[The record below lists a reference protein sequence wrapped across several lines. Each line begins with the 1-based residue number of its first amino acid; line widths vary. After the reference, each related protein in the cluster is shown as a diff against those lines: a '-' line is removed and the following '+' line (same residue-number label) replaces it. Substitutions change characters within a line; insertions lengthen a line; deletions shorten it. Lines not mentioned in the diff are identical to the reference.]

1 MQEQTEKQENQ
12 QAQQENPE
20 NPQENQQ
27 ENGQTVEEQTTA
39 GGGQPSGV
47 QETFSPAF
55 SLDQL
60 KNYDFLRSNLY
71 IVPER
76 ASVLPQDLDGET
88 LLSMDMSIA
97 KDPSVPQILIYH
109 THGSETFADS
119 TDDIKGTGIIAAGAK
134 LAEYLSSVY
143 GYNVIHCTEIFDNVN
158 GVFDRSKAYDY
169 SRETVQQILTD
180 NPGIQVMIDLHRDG
194 VRDDLHLVTDVNGK
208 PTAQI
213 MFFNGVSRSSAKGDI
228 AYLYNRYRSQNL
240 SFSLQAKLEALGKYP
255 DFTRKNYIDA
265 YQYNLDLLPRAMLI
279 EAGAQ
284 TNTVQEELNAM
295 EPLADILEQHIRT
308 HADITAVCGDDSFA
322 TENGTYF
329 EKDPDGR
336 IREVLFNMHQPRGY
350 RSLDVF
356 VMSTDLLRSLVDE
369 CQARDQYSFR
379 RDVLQAKQDLLHLQ
393 SYTFSGFAAQI
404 RSVQEYYDR
413 SMQLLDKEIR
423 EDLFTSDRP
432 IRAKGADKASTYI
445 GPDGVCL
452 NSLVAEG
459 CRIEGTVTL
468 DGEDIFSRKMD
479 VNLLRKRV
487 GMVFQKPNPFP
498 MSIYDNVAYGPR
510 THGIRNRTDLDA
522 IVEKSLRDAAIWD
535 EVKDRLKKSALG
547 LSGGQQQ
554 RLCIARAL
562 ANEPEVLLMDE
573 STSALDP
580 ISTSKI
586 EDLAME
592 LKSEYTIVMVTHNMQ
607 QAARVSDQTAF
618 FLLGDL
624 VEYGDTEQLFSMPQ
638 DKRTEDYITGRFG

>member
-1 MQEQTEKQENQ
+1 MKIRRKKFGVVLWLIPVLAAVKIFLWLEPGSMGKRIAEDISQKAETFVVYVMQNSNMKLAYAMKDESGVIERVVKNANSNTSSVYSFVENNDSKKNLIQYTPDSTKKDMMLAQEQTPAGNADRTDTAQNTMQEQEQTESPTDQ
-12 QAQQENPE
+12 QQDTQQ
-20 NPQENQQ
+20 NQQ
-27 ENGQTVEEQTTA
+27 ENGQTVEEQTSA
-39 GGGQPSGV
+39 GGGQPAGV

-295 EPLADILEQHIRT
+295 EPLADIL
-308 HADITAVCGDDSFA
+308 DS
-322 TENGTYF
+322 
-329 EKDPDGR
+329 
-336 IREVLFNMHQPRGY
+336 V
-350 RSLDVF
+350 
-356 VMSTDLLRSLVDE
+356 
-369 CQARDQYSFR
+369 
-379 RDVLQAKQDLLHLQ
+379 
-393 SYTFSGFAAQI
+393 
-404 RSVQEYYDR
+404 
-413 SMQLLDKEIR
+413 
-423 EDLFTSDRP
+423 
-432 IRAKGADKASTYI
+432 
-445 GPDGVCL
+445 
-452 NSLVAEG
+452 
-459 CRIEGTVTL
+459 
-468 DGEDIFSRKMD
+468 
-479 VNLLRKRV
+479 
-487 GMVFQKPNPFP
+487 
-498 MSIYDNVAYGPR
+498 
-510 THGIRNRTDLDA
+510 
-522 IVEKSLRDAAIWD
+522 
-535 EVKDRLKKSALG
+535 
-547 LSGGQQQ
+547 LSG
-554 RLCIARAL
+554 
-562 ANEPEVLLMDE
+562 
-573 STSALDP
+573 
-580 ISTSKI
+580 
-586 EDLAME
+586 
-592 LKSEYTIVMVTHNMQ
+592 KSREH
-607 QAARVSDQTAF
+607 
-618 FLLGDL
+618 LGM
-624 VEYGDTEQLFSMPQ
+624 Y
-638 DKRTEDYITGRFG
+638 

>member
-1 MQEQTEKQENQ
+1 MKIRRKKFGVVLWLIPVLAAVKIFLWLEPGSMGKRIAEDISQKAETFVLYVMQNSNMKLAYAMKDESGVIERVVKNANSNTSSVYSFVENNYSKKNLIQYTPDSTKKDMMLAQEQTPAGNEDGTDTAQAQDNMQEQTDSPTDQ
-12 QAQQENPE
+12 QQDTQQ
-20 NPQENQQ
+20 NQQ
-27 ENGQTVEEQTTA
+27 ENGQTVEEQTTD
-39 GGGQPSGV
+39 GGGQPSGI
-47 QETFSPAF
+47 QETLSPAF
-55 SLDQL
+55 SLYQL
-60 KNYDFLRSNLY
+60 KYYDFQRSYLY

-88 LLSMDMSIA
+88 LLAMDMSIA

-295 EPLADILEQHIRT
+295 EPLADIL
-308 HADITAVCGDDSFA
+308 DS
-322 TENGTYF
+322 
-329 EKDPDGR
+329 
-336 IREVLFNMHQPRGY
+336 V
-350 RSLDVF
+350 
-356 VMSTDLLRSLVDE
+356 
-369 CQARDQYSFR
+369 
-379 RDVLQAKQDLLHLQ
+379 
-393 SYTFSGFAAQI
+393 
-404 RSVQEYYDR
+404 
-413 SMQLLDKEIR
+413 
-423 EDLFTSDRP
+423 
-432 IRAKGADKASTYI
+432 
-445 GPDGVCL
+445 
-452 NSLVAEG
+452 
-459 CRIEGTVTL
+459 
-468 DGEDIFSRKMD
+468 
-479 VNLLRKRV
+479 
-487 GMVFQKPNPFP
+487 
-498 MSIYDNVAYGPR
+498 
-510 THGIRNRTDLDA
+510 
-522 IVEKSLRDAAIWD
+522 
-535 EVKDRLKKSALG
+535 
-547 LSGGQQQ
+547 LSG
-554 RLCIARAL
+554 
-562 ANEPEVLLMDE
+562 
-573 STSALDP
+573 
-580 ISTSKI
+580 
-586 EDLAME
+586 
-592 LKSEYTIVMVTHNMQ
+592 KSREH
-607 QAARVSDQTAF
+607 
-618 FLLGDL
+618 LGM
-624 VEYGDTEQLFSMPQ
+624 Y
-638 DKRTEDYITGRFG
+638 

>member
-1 MQEQTEKQENQ
+1 MKIRRKKFGVVLWLIPVLAAVKIFLWLEPGSMGKRIAEDISQKAETFVVYVMQNSNMKLAYAMKDESGVIERVVKNANSNTSSVYSFVENNDSKKNLIQYTPDSTKKDMMLAQEQTPAGNADRTDTAQNTMQEQEQTESPTDQ
-12 QAQQENPE
+12 QQDTQQ
-20 NPQENQQ
+20 NQQ

-76 ASVLPQDLDGET
+76 ASVLPQDLDGEN

-240 SFSLQAKLEALGKYP
+240 SFSLQA
-255 DFTRKNYIDA
+255 DRK
-265 YQYNLDLLPRAMLI
+265 
-279 EAGAQ
+279 
-284 TNTVQEELNAM
+284 
-295 EPLADILEQHIRT
+295 
-308 HADITAVCGDDSFA
+308 
-322 TENGTYF
+322 
-329 EKDPDGR
+329 
-336 IREVLFNMHQPRGY
+336 
-350 RSLDVF
+350 
-356 VMSTDLLRSLVDE
+356 
-369 CQARDQYSFR
+369 
-379 RDVLQAKQDLLHLQ
+379 
-393 SYTFSGFAAQI
+393 
-404 RSVQEYYDR
+404 SV
-413 SMQLLDKEIR
+413 
-423 EDLFTSDRP
+423 
-432 IRAKGADKASTYI
+432 
-445 GPDGVCL
+445 V
-452 NSLVAEG
+452 
-459 CRIEGTVTL
+459 
-468 DGEDIFSRKMD
+468 
-479 VNLLRKRV
+479 
-487 GMVFQKPNPFP
+487 
-498 MSIYDNVAYGPR
+498 
-510 THGIRNRTDLDA
+510 
-522 IVEKSLRDAAIWD
+522 
-535 EVKDRLKKSALG
+535 
-547 LSGGQQQ
+547 
-554 RLCIARAL
+554 
-562 ANEPEVLLMDE
+562 
-573 STSALDP
+573 
-580 ISTSKI
+580 
-586 EDLAME
+586 
-592 LKSEYTIVMVTHNMQ
+592 
-607 QAARVSDQTAF
+607 
-618 FLLGDL
+618 
-624 VEYGDTEQLFSMPQ
+624 
-638 DKRTEDYITGRFG
+638 

>member
-1 MQEQTEKQENQ
+1 MKIRRKKFGVVLWLIPVLAAVKIFLWLEPGSMGKRIAEDISQKAETFVVYVMQNSNMAYAMKDESGVIERVVKNANSNTSSVYSFVENNDSKKNLIQYTPDSTKKDMMLAQEQTPAGNADRTDTAQNTMQEQEQTESPTDQ
-12 QAQQENPE
+12 QQDTQQ
-20 NPQENQQ
+20 NQQ
-27 ENGQTVEEQTTA
+27 ENGQTVEEQTSA

-295 EPLADILEQHIRT
+295 EPLADIL
-308 HADITAVCGDDSFA
+308 DS
-322 TENGTYF
+322 
-329 EKDPDGR
+329 
-336 IREVLFNMHQPRGY
+336 V
-350 RSLDVF
+350 
-356 VMSTDLLRSLVDE
+356 
-369 CQARDQYSFR
+369 
-379 RDVLQAKQDLLHLQ
+379 
-393 SYTFSGFAAQI
+393 
-404 RSVQEYYDR
+404 
-413 SMQLLDKEIR
+413 
-423 EDLFTSDRP
+423 
-432 IRAKGADKASTYI
+432 
-445 GPDGVCL
+445 
-452 NSLVAEG
+452 
-459 CRIEGTVTL
+459 
-468 DGEDIFSRKMD
+468 
-479 VNLLRKRV
+479 
-487 GMVFQKPNPFP
+487 
-498 MSIYDNVAYGPR
+498 
-510 THGIRNRTDLDA
+510 
-522 IVEKSLRDAAIWD
+522 
-535 EVKDRLKKSALG
+535 
-547 LSGGQQQ
+547 LSG
-554 RLCIARAL
+554 
-562 ANEPEVLLMDE
+562 
-573 STSALDP
+573 
-580 ISTSKI
+580 
-586 EDLAME
+586 
-592 LKSEYTIVMVTHNMQ
+592 KSREH
-607 QAARVSDQTAF
+607 
-618 FLLGDL
+618 LGM
-624 VEYGDTEQLFSMPQ
+624 Y
-638 DKRTEDYITGRFG
+638 

>member
-1 MQEQTEKQENQ
+1 MKIRRKKFGVVLWLIPVLAEVKIFLWLEPGSMGKRIAEDISQKAETFVVYVMQNSNMKLAYAMKDESGVIERVVKNANSNTSSVYSFVENNDSKKNLIQYTPDSTKKDMMLAQEQTPAGNADRTDTAQNTMQEQEQTESPTDQ
-12 QAQQENPE
+12 QQDTQQ
-20 NPQENQQ
+20 NQQ
-27 ENGQTVEEQTTA
+27 ENGQTVEEQTSA

-295 EPLADILEQHIRT
+295 EPLADIL
-308 HADITAVCGDDSFA
+308 DS
-322 TENGTYF
+322 
-329 EKDPDGR
+329 
-336 IREVLFNMHQPRGY
+336 V
-350 RSLDVF
+350 
-356 VMSTDLLRSLVDE
+356 
-369 CQARDQYSFR
+369 
-379 RDVLQAKQDLLHLQ
+379 
-393 SYTFSGFAAQI
+393 
-404 RSVQEYYDR
+404 
-413 SMQLLDKEIR
+413 
-423 EDLFTSDRP
+423 
-432 IRAKGADKASTYI
+432 
-445 GPDGVCL
+445 
-452 NSLVAEG
+452 
-459 CRIEGTVTL
+459 
-468 DGEDIFSRKMD
+468 
-479 VNLLRKRV
+479 
-487 GMVFQKPNPFP
+487 
-498 MSIYDNVAYGPR
+498 
-510 THGIRNRTDLDA
+510 
-522 IVEKSLRDAAIWD
+522 
-535 EVKDRLKKSALG
+535 
-547 LSGGQQQ
+547 LSG
-554 RLCIARAL
+554 
-562 ANEPEVLLMDE
+562 
-573 STSALDP
+573 
-580 ISTSKI
+580 
-586 EDLAME
+586 
-592 LKSEYTIVMVTHNMQ
+592 KSREH
-607 QAARVSDQTAF
+607 
-618 FLLGDL
+618 LGM
-624 VEYGDTEQLFSMPQ
+624 Y
-638 DKRTEDYITGRFG
+638 

>member
-1 MQEQTEKQENQ
+1 MKIRRKKFGVVLWLIPVLAAVKIFLWLEPGSMGKRIAEDISQKAETFVVYVMQNSNMKLAYAMKDESGVIERVVKNANSNTSSVYSFVENNDSKKNLIQYTPDSTKKDMMLAQEQTPAGNADRTDTAQNTMQEQEQTESPTDQ
-12 QAQQENPE
+12 QQDTQQ
-20 NPQENQQ
+20 NQQ
-27 ENGQTVEEQTTA
+27 ENGQTVEEQTSV

-295 EPLADILEQHIRT
+295 EPLADIL
-308 HADITAVCGDDSFA
+308 DS
-322 TENGTYF
+322 
-329 EKDPDGR
+329 
-336 IREVLFNMHQPRGY
+336 V
-350 RSLDVF
+350 
-356 VMSTDLLRSLVDE
+356 
-369 CQARDQYSFR
+369 
-379 RDVLQAKQDLLHLQ
+379 
-393 SYTFSGFAAQI
+393 
-404 RSVQEYYDR
+404 
-413 SMQLLDKEIR
+413 
-423 EDLFTSDRP
+423 
-432 IRAKGADKASTYI
+432 
-445 GPDGVCL
+445 
-452 NSLVAEG
+452 
-459 CRIEGTVTL
+459 
-468 DGEDIFSRKMD
+468 
-479 VNLLRKRV
+479 
-487 GMVFQKPNPFP
+487 
-498 MSIYDNVAYGPR
+498 
-510 THGIRNRTDLDA
+510 
-522 IVEKSLRDAAIWD
+522 
-535 EVKDRLKKSALG
+535 
-547 LSGGQQQ
+547 LSG
-554 RLCIARAL
+554 
-562 ANEPEVLLMDE
+562 
-573 STSALDP
+573 
-580 ISTSKI
+580 
-586 EDLAME
+586 
-592 LKSEYTIVMVTHNMQ
+592 KSREH
-607 QAARVSDQTAF
+607 
-618 FLLGDL
+618 LGM
-624 VEYGDTEQLFSMPQ
+624 Y
-638 DKRTEDYITGRFG
+638 

>member
-1 MQEQTEKQENQ
+1 MKIRRKKFGVVLWLIPVLAAVKIFLWLEPGSMGKRIAEDISQKAETFVVYVMQNSNMKLAYAMKDESGVIERVVKNANSDTSSVYSFVENNDSKKNLIQYTPDSTKKDMMLAQEQTPAGNADRTDTAQNTMQEQEQTESPTDQ
-12 QAQQENPE
+12 QQDTQQ
-20 NPQENQQ
+20 NQQ

-76 ASVLPQDLDGET
+76 ASVLPQDLDGEN

-295 EPLADILEQHIRT
+295 EPLADIL
-308 HADITAVCGDDSFA
+308 DS
-322 TENGTYF
+322 
-329 EKDPDGR
+329 
-336 IREVLFNMHQPRGY
+336 V
-350 RSLDVF
+350 
-356 VMSTDLLRSLVDE
+356 
-369 CQARDQYSFR
+369 
-379 RDVLQAKQDLLHLQ
+379 
-393 SYTFSGFAAQI
+393 
-404 RSVQEYYDR
+404 
-413 SMQLLDKEIR
+413 
-423 EDLFTSDRP
+423 
-432 IRAKGADKASTYI
+432 
-445 GPDGVCL
+445 
-452 NSLVAEG
+452 
-459 CRIEGTVTL
+459 
-468 DGEDIFSRKMD
+468 
-479 VNLLRKRV
+479 
-487 GMVFQKPNPFP
+487 
-498 MSIYDNVAYGPR
+498 
-510 THGIRNRTDLDA
+510 
-522 IVEKSLRDAAIWD
+522 
-535 EVKDRLKKSALG
+535 
-547 LSGGQQQ
+547 LSG
-554 RLCIARAL
+554 
-562 ANEPEVLLMDE
+562 
-573 STSALDP
+573 
-580 ISTSKI
+580 
-586 EDLAME
+586 
-592 LKSEYTIVMVTHNMQ
+592 KSREH
-607 QAARVSDQTAF
+607 
-618 FLLGDL
+618 LGM
-624 VEYGDTEQLFSMPQ
+624 Y
-638 DKRTEDYITGRFG
+638 

>member
-1 MQEQTEKQENQ
+1 MWESIKFGVVLWLIPVLAAVKIFLWLEPGSMGKRIAEDISQKAETFVVYVMQNSNMKLAYAMKDESGVIERVVKNANSNTSSVYSFVENNDSKKNLIQYTPDSTKKDMMLAQEQTPAGNADRTDTAQNTMQEQEQTESPTDQ
-12 QAQQENPE
+12 QQDTQQ
-20 NPQENQQ
+20 NQQ
-27 ENGQTVEEQTTA
+27 ENRQTVEEQTTA

-76 ASVLPQDLDGET
+76 ASVLPQDLDGEN

-295 EPLADILEQHIRT
+295 EPLADIL
-308 HADITAVCGDDSFA
+308 DS
-322 TENGTYF
+322 
-329 EKDPDGR
+329 
-336 IREVLFNMHQPRGY
+336 V
-350 RSLDVF
+350 
-356 VMSTDLLRSLVDE
+356 
-369 CQARDQYSFR
+369 
-379 RDVLQAKQDLLHLQ
+379 
-393 SYTFSGFAAQI
+393 
-404 RSVQEYYDR
+404 
-413 SMQLLDKEIR
+413 
-423 EDLFTSDRP
+423 
-432 IRAKGADKASTYI
+432 
-445 GPDGVCL
+445 
-452 NSLVAEG
+452 
-459 CRIEGTVTL
+459 
-468 DGEDIFSRKMD
+468 
-479 VNLLRKRV
+479 
-487 GMVFQKPNPFP
+487 
-498 MSIYDNVAYGPR
+498 
-510 THGIRNRTDLDA
+510 
-522 IVEKSLRDAAIWD
+522 
-535 EVKDRLKKSALG
+535 
-547 LSGGQQQ
+547 LSG
-554 RLCIARAL
+554 
-562 ANEPEVLLMDE
+562 
-573 STSALDP
+573 
-580 ISTSKI
+580 
-586 EDLAME
+586 
-592 LKSEYTIVMVTHNMQ
+592 KSREH
-607 QAARVSDQTAF
+607 
-618 FLLGDL
+618 LGM
-624 VEYGDTEQLFSMPQ
+624 Y
-638 DKRTEDYITGRFG
+638 

>member
-1 MQEQTEKQENQ
+1 MKIRRKKFGVVLWLIPVLAAVKIFLWLEPGSMGKRIAEDISQKAETFVVYVMQNSNMKLAYAMKDESGVIERVVKNANSNTSSVYSFVENNDSKKNLIQYTPDSTKKDMMLAQEQTPAGNADRTDTAQNTMQEQEQTESPTDQ
-12 QAQQENPE
+12 QQDTQQ
-20 NPQENQQ
+20 NQQ
-27 ENGQTVEEQTTA
+27 ENGQTVEEQTTV

-76 ASVLPQDLDGET
+76 ASVLPQDLDGEN

-295 EPLADILEQHIRT
+295 EPLADIL
-308 HADITAVCGDDSFA
+308 DS
-322 TENGTYF
+322 
-329 EKDPDGR
+329 
-336 IREVLFNMHQPRGY
+336 V
-350 RSLDVF
+350 
-356 VMSTDLLRSLVDE
+356 
-369 CQARDQYSFR
+369 
-379 RDVLQAKQDLLHLQ
+379 
-393 SYTFSGFAAQI
+393 
-404 RSVQEYYDR
+404 
-413 SMQLLDKEIR
+413 
-423 EDLFTSDRP
+423 
-432 IRAKGADKASTYI
+432 
-445 GPDGVCL
+445 
-452 NSLVAEG
+452 
-459 CRIEGTVTL
+459 
-468 DGEDIFSRKMD
+468 
-479 VNLLRKRV
+479 
-487 GMVFQKPNPFP
+487 
-498 MSIYDNVAYGPR
+498 
-510 THGIRNRTDLDA
+510 
-522 IVEKSLRDAAIWD
+522 
-535 EVKDRLKKSALG
+535 
-547 LSGGQQQ
+547 LSG
-554 RLCIARAL
+554 
-562 ANEPEVLLMDE
+562 
-573 STSALDP
+573 
-580 ISTSKI
+580 
-586 EDLAME
+586 
-592 LKSEYTIVMVTHNMQ
+592 KSREH
-607 QAARVSDQTAF
+607 
-618 FLLGDL
+618 LGM
-624 VEYGDTEQLFSMPQ
+624 Y
-638 DKRTEDYITGRFG
+638 

>member
-1 MQEQTEKQENQ
+1 MKIRRKKFGVVLWLIPVLAAVKIFLWLEPGSMGKRIAEDISQKAETFVVYVMQNSNIKLAYAMKDESGVIERVVKNANSNTSSVYSFVENNDSKKNLIQYTPDSTKKDMMLAQEQTPAGNADRTDTAQNTMQEQEQTESPTDQ
-12 QAQQENPE
+12 QQDTQQ
-20 NPQENQQ
+20 NQQ

-76 ASVLPQDLDGET
+76 ASVLPQDLDGEN

-295 EPLADILEQHIRT
+295 EPLADIL
-308 HADITAVCGDDSFA
+308 DS
-322 TENGTYF
+322 
-329 EKDPDGR
+329 
-336 IREVLFNMHQPRGY
+336 V
-350 RSLDVF
+350 
-356 VMSTDLLRSLVDE
+356 
-369 CQARDQYSFR
+369 
-379 RDVLQAKQDLLHLQ
+379 
-393 SYTFSGFAAQI
+393 
-404 RSVQEYYDR
+404 
-413 SMQLLDKEIR
+413 
-423 EDLFTSDRP
+423 
-432 IRAKGADKASTYI
+432 
-445 GPDGVCL
+445 
-452 NSLVAEG
+452 
-459 CRIEGTVTL
+459 
-468 DGEDIFSRKMD
+468 
-479 VNLLRKRV
+479 
-487 GMVFQKPNPFP
+487 
-498 MSIYDNVAYGPR
+498 
-510 THGIRNRTDLDA
+510 
-522 IVEKSLRDAAIWD
+522 
-535 EVKDRLKKSALG
+535 
-547 LSGGQQQ
+547 LSG
-554 RLCIARAL
+554 
-562 ANEPEVLLMDE
+562 
-573 STSALDP
+573 
-580 ISTSKI
+580 
-586 EDLAME
+586 
-592 LKSEYTIVMVTHNMQ
+592 KSREH
-607 QAARVSDQTAF
+607 
-618 FLLGDL
+618 LGM
-624 VEYGDTEQLFSMPQ
+624 Y
-638 DKRTEDYITGRFG
+638 

>member
-1 MQEQTEKQENQ
+1 MKIRRKKFGVVLWLIPVLAAVKIFLWLEPGSMGKRIAEDISQKAETFVVYVMQNSNMKLAYAMKDESGVIERVVKNANSNTSSVYSFVENNDSKKNLIQYTPDSTKKDMMLAQEQTPAGNADRTDTAQNTIQEQEQTESPTDQ
-12 QAQQENPE
+12 QQDTQQ
-20 NPQENQQ
+20 NQQ

-76 ASVLPQDLDGET
+76 ASVLPQDLDGEN

-295 EPLADILEQHIRT
+295 EPLADIL
-308 HADITAVCGDDSFA
+308 DS
-322 TENGTYF
+322 
-329 EKDPDGR
+329 
-336 IREVLFNMHQPRGY
+336 V
-350 RSLDVF
+350 
-356 VMSTDLLRSLVDE
+356 
-369 CQARDQYSFR
+369 
-379 RDVLQAKQDLLHLQ
+379 
-393 SYTFSGFAAQI
+393 
-404 RSVQEYYDR
+404 
-413 SMQLLDKEIR
+413 
-423 EDLFTSDRP
+423 
-432 IRAKGADKASTYI
+432 
-445 GPDGVCL
+445 
-452 NSLVAEG
+452 
-459 CRIEGTVTL
+459 
-468 DGEDIFSRKMD
+468 
-479 VNLLRKRV
+479 
-487 GMVFQKPNPFP
+487 
-498 MSIYDNVAYGPR
+498 
-510 THGIRNRTDLDA
+510 
-522 IVEKSLRDAAIWD
+522 
-535 EVKDRLKKSALG
+535 
-547 LSGGQQQ
+547 LSG
-554 RLCIARAL
+554 
-562 ANEPEVLLMDE
+562 
-573 STSALDP
+573 
-580 ISTSKI
+580 
-586 EDLAME
+586 
-592 LKSEYTIVMVTHNMQ
+592 KSREH
-607 QAARVSDQTAF
+607 
-618 FLLGDL
+618 LGM
-624 VEYGDTEQLFSMPQ
+624 Y
-638 DKRTEDYITGRFG
+638 

>member
-1 MQEQTEKQENQ
+1 MKIRRKKFGVVLWLIPVLAAVKIFLWLEPGSMGKRIAEDISQKAETFVVYVMQNSNMKLAYAMKDESGVIERVVKNANSNTSSVYSFVENNDSKKNLIQYTPDSTKKDMMLAQEQTPAGNADRTDTAQNTMQEQEQTESPTDQ
-12 QAQQENPE
+12 QQDTQQ
-20 NPQENQQ
+20 NQQ

-76 ASVLPQDLDGET
+76 ASVLPQDLDGEN

-295 EPLADILEQHIRT
+295 EPLADIP
-308 HADITAVCGDDSFA
+308 SF
-322 TENGTYF
+322 
-329 EKDPDGR
+329 
-336 IREVLFNMHQPRGY
+336 
-350 RSLDVF
+350 
-356 VMSTDLLRSLVDE
+356 
-369 CQARDQYSFR
+369 
-379 RDVLQAKQDLLHLQ
+379 
-393 SYTFSGFAAQI
+393 
-404 RSVQEYYDR
+404 
-413 SMQLLDKEIR
+413 
-423 EDLFTSDRP
+423 
-432 IRAKGADKASTYI
+432 
-445 GPDGVCL
+445 
-452 NSLVAEG
+452 
-459 CRIEGTVTL
+459 
-468 DGEDIFSRKMD
+468 
-479 VNLLRKRV
+479 
-487 GMVFQKPNPFP
+487 
-498 MSIYDNVAYGPR
+498 
-510 THGIRNRTDLDA
+510 
-522 IVEKSLRDAAIWD
+522 
-535 EVKDRLKKSALG
+535 
-547 LSGGQQQ
+547 
-554 RLCIARAL
+554 
-562 ANEPEVLLMDE
+562 
-573 STSALDP
+573 
-580 ISTSKI
+580 
-586 EDLAME
+586 
-592 LKSEYTIVMVTHNMQ
+592 
-607 QAARVSDQTAF
+607 
-618 FLLGDL
+618 
-624 VEYGDTEQLFSMPQ
+624 
-638 DKRTEDYITGRFG
+638 

>member
-1 MQEQTEKQENQ
+1 MKIRRKKFGVVLWLIPVLAAVKIFLWLEPGSMGKRIAEDISQKAETFVLYVMQNSNMKLAYAMKDESGVIERVVKNANSNTSSVYSFVENNYSKKNLIQYTPDSTKKDMMLAQEQTDSPTDQ
-12 QAQQENPE
+12 QQDTQQ
-20 NPQENQQ
+20 NQQ
-27 ENGQTVEEQTTA
+27 ENGQTVEEQTTD

-88 LLSMDMSIA
+88 LLAMDMSIA

-295 EPLADILEQHIRT
+295 EPLADIL
-308 HADITAVCGDDSFA
+308 DS
-322 TENGTYF
+322 
-329 EKDPDGR
+329 
-336 IREVLFNMHQPRGY
+336 V
-350 RSLDVF
+350 
-356 VMSTDLLRSLVDE
+356 
-369 CQARDQYSFR
+369 
-379 RDVLQAKQDLLHLQ
+379 
-393 SYTFSGFAAQI
+393 
-404 RSVQEYYDR
+404 
-413 SMQLLDKEIR
+413 
-423 EDLFTSDRP
+423 
-432 IRAKGADKASTYI
+432 
-445 GPDGVCL
+445 
-452 NSLVAEG
+452 
-459 CRIEGTVTL
+459 
-468 DGEDIFSRKMD
+468 
-479 VNLLRKRV
+479 
-487 GMVFQKPNPFP
+487 
-498 MSIYDNVAYGPR
+498 
-510 THGIRNRTDLDA
+510 
-522 IVEKSLRDAAIWD
+522 
-535 EVKDRLKKSALG
+535 
-547 LSGGQQQ
+547 LSG
-554 RLCIARAL
+554 
-562 ANEPEVLLMDE
+562 
-573 STSALDP
+573 
-580 ISTSKI
+580 
-586 EDLAME
+586 
-592 LKSEYTIVMVTHNMQ
+592 KSREH
-607 QAARVSDQTAF
+607 
-618 FLLGDL
+618 LGM
-624 VEYGDTEQLFSMPQ
+624 Y
-638 DKRTEDYITGRFG
+638 

>member
-1 MQEQTEKQENQ
+1 MKIRRKKFGVVLWLIPVLAAVKIFLWLEPGSMGKRIAEDISQKAETFVVYVMQNSNMKLAYAMKDESGVIERVVKNANSNTSSVYSFVENNDSKKNLIQYTPDSTKKDMMLAQEQTPAGNADRTDTAQNTMQEQEQTESPTDQ
-12 QAQQENPE
+12 QQDTQQ
-20 NPQENQQ
+20 NQQ
-27 ENGQTVEEQTTA
+27 ENGQTVEEQTSA

-119 TDDIKGTGIIAAGAK
+119 MDDIKGTGIIAAGAK

-295 EPLADILEQHIRT
+295 EPLADIL
-308 HADITAVCGDDSFA
+308 DS
-322 TENGTYF
+322 
-329 EKDPDGR
+329 
-336 IREVLFNMHQPRGY
+336 V
-350 RSLDVF
+350 
-356 VMSTDLLRSLVDE
+356 
-369 CQARDQYSFR
+369 
-379 RDVLQAKQDLLHLQ
+379 
-393 SYTFSGFAAQI
+393 
-404 RSVQEYYDR
+404 
-413 SMQLLDKEIR
+413 
-423 EDLFTSDRP
+423 
-432 IRAKGADKASTYI
+432 
-445 GPDGVCL
+445 
-452 NSLVAEG
+452 
-459 CRIEGTVTL
+459 
-468 DGEDIFSRKMD
+468 
-479 VNLLRKRV
+479 
-487 GMVFQKPNPFP
+487 
-498 MSIYDNVAYGPR
+498 
-510 THGIRNRTDLDA
+510 
-522 IVEKSLRDAAIWD
+522 
-535 EVKDRLKKSALG
+535 
-547 LSGGQQQ
+547 LSG
-554 RLCIARAL
+554 
-562 ANEPEVLLMDE
+562 
-573 STSALDP
+573 
-580 ISTSKI
+580 
-586 EDLAME
+586 
-592 LKSEYTIVMVTHNMQ
+592 KSREH
-607 QAARVSDQTAF
+607 
-618 FLLGDL
+618 LGM
-624 VEYGDTEQLFSMPQ
+624 Y
-638 DKRTEDYITGRFG
+638 

>member
-1 MQEQTEKQENQ
+1 MKIRRKKFGVVLWLIPVLAAVKIFLWLEPGSMGKRIAEDISQKAETFVVYVMQNSNMKLAYAMKDESGVIERVVKNANSNTSSVYSFVENNDSKKNLIQYTPDSTKKDMMLAQEQTPAGNADRTDTAQNTMQEQEQTESPTDQ
-12 QAQQENPE
+12 QQDTQQ
-20 NPQENQQ
+20 NQQ
-27 ENGQTVEEQTTA
+27 ENGQTVEEQTSA

-240 SFSLQAKLEALGKYP
+240 SFSLQAKLGALGKYP

-295 EPLADILEQHIRT
+295 EPLADIL
-308 HADITAVCGDDSFA
+308 DS
-322 TENGTYF
+322 
-329 EKDPDGR
+329 
-336 IREVLFNMHQPRGY
+336 V
-350 RSLDVF
+350 
-356 VMSTDLLRSLVDE
+356 
-369 CQARDQYSFR
+369 
-379 RDVLQAKQDLLHLQ
+379 
-393 SYTFSGFAAQI
+393 
-404 RSVQEYYDR
+404 
-413 SMQLLDKEIR
+413 
-423 EDLFTSDRP
+423 
-432 IRAKGADKASTYI
+432 
-445 GPDGVCL
+445 
-452 NSLVAEG
+452 
-459 CRIEGTVTL
+459 
-468 DGEDIFSRKMD
+468 
-479 VNLLRKRV
+479 
-487 GMVFQKPNPFP
+487 
-498 MSIYDNVAYGPR
+498 
-510 THGIRNRTDLDA
+510 
-522 IVEKSLRDAAIWD
+522 
-535 EVKDRLKKSALG
+535 
-547 LSGGQQQ
+547 LSG
-554 RLCIARAL
+554 
-562 ANEPEVLLMDE
+562 
-573 STSALDP
+573 
-580 ISTSKI
+580 
-586 EDLAME
+586 
-592 LKSEYTIVMVTHNMQ
+592 KSREH
-607 QAARVSDQTAF
+607 
-618 FLLGDL
+618 LGM
-624 VEYGDTEQLFSMPQ
+624 Y
-638 DKRTEDYITGRFG
+638 

>member
-1 MQEQTEKQENQ
+1 MKIRRKKFGVVLWLIPVLIAVKIFLWLEPGSIGKRIAEDISQKAETFVVYVMQNSNMKLAYAMKDESGVIERVVKNANSNTSSVYSFVENNYSKKNLIQYTPDSIKKDMMLAQEQTPAGNADGTDTAQAQDNMQEQTEKQEN
-12 QAQQENPE
+12 QQENPE

-295 EPLADILEQHIRT
+295 EPLADIL
-308 HADITAVCGDDSFA
+308 DS
-322 TENGTYF
+322 
-329 EKDPDGR
+329 
-336 IREVLFNMHQPRGY
+336 V
-350 RSLDVF
+350 
-356 VMSTDLLRSLVDE
+356 
-369 CQARDQYSFR
+369 
-379 RDVLQAKQDLLHLQ
+379 
-393 SYTFSGFAAQI
+393 
-404 RSVQEYYDR
+404 
-413 SMQLLDKEIR
+413 
-423 EDLFTSDRP
+423 
-432 IRAKGADKASTYI
+432 
-445 GPDGVCL
+445 
-452 NSLVAEG
+452 
-459 CRIEGTVTL
+459 
-468 DGEDIFSRKMD
+468 
-479 VNLLRKRV
+479 
-487 GMVFQKPNPFP
+487 
-498 MSIYDNVAYGPR
+498 
-510 THGIRNRTDLDA
+510 
-522 IVEKSLRDAAIWD
+522 
-535 EVKDRLKKSALG
+535 
-547 LSGGQQQ
+547 LSG
-554 RLCIARAL
+554 
-562 ANEPEVLLMDE
+562 
-573 STSALDP
+573 
-580 ISTSKI
+580 
-586 EDLAME
+586 
-592 LKSEYTIVMVTHNMQ
+592 KSREH
-607 QAARVSDQTAF
+607 
-618 FLLGDL
+618 LGM
-624 VEYGDTEQLFSMPQ
+624 Y
-638 DKRTEDYITGRFG
+638 

>member
-1 MQEQTEKQENQ
+1 MKIRRKKFGVVLWLIPVLAAVKIFLWLEPGSMGKRIAEDISQKAETFVLYVMQNSNMKLAYAMKDESGVIERVVKNANSNTSSVYSFVENNYSKKNLIQYTPDSTKKDMMLAQEQTPAGNEDGTDTA
-12 QAQQENPE
+12 QAQDSPTDQ
-20 NPQENQQ
+20 QQDTQQNQQ
-27 ENGQTVEEQTTA
+27 ENGQTVEEQTTD
-39 GGGQPSGV
+39 GGGQPSGI

-88 LLSMDMSIA
+88 LLAMDMSIA

-295 EPLADILEQHIRT
+295 EPLADIL
-308 HADITAVCGDDSFA
+308 DS
-322 TENGTYF
+322 
-329 EKDPDGR
+329 
-336 IREVLFNMHQPRGY
+336 V
-350 RSLDVF
+350 
-356 VMSTDLLRSLVDE
+356 
-369 CQARDQYSFR
+369 
-379 RDVLQAKQDLLHLQ
+379 
-393 SYTFSGFAAQI
+393 
-404 RSVQEYYDR
+404 
-413 SMQLLDKEIR
+413 
-423 EDLFTSDRP
+423 
-432 IRAKGADKASTYI
+432 
-445 GPDGVCL
+445 
-452 NSLVAEG
+452 
-459 CRIEGTVTL
+459 
-468 DGEDIFSRKMD
+468 
-479 VNLLRKRV
+479 
-487 GMVFQKPNPFP
+487 
-498 MSIYDNVAYGPR
+498 
-510 THGIRNRTDLDA
+510 
-522 IVEKSLRDAAIWD
+522 
-535 EVKDRLKKSALG
+535 
-547 LSGGQQQ
+547 LSG
-554 RLCIARAL
+554 
-562 ANEPEVLLMDE
+562 
-573 STSALDP
+573 
-580 ISTSKI
+580 
-586 EDLAME
+586 
-592 LKSEYTIVMVTHNMQ
+592 KSREH
-607 QAARVSDQTAF
+607 
-618 FLLGDL
+618 LGM
-624 VEYGDTEQLFSMPQ
+624 Y
-638 DKRTEDYITGRFG
+638 